1 MTHLD
6 SMHICSKRSCW
17 PLTSVDPSPRYADW
31 SGSPRVC
38 PHVALCVQ
46 VMASALYHR
55 QTGWATR
62 TRRSRELVAF
72 VVLPAWRKDLN
83 PRPLKCVKTFGFL
96 LGHIMLDPSLH
107 SLHIPSGKLTSLW
120 KITIF
125 NGKIHYKWPFPIA
138 TLNYQRISFFLALLY
153 QVLKGGI
160 DHRRPYQ
167 KMIGQALPVWCDF
180 KFIGWHYTI
189 LHLFFLYNIYII
201 NIN

>member
-83 PRPLKCVKTFGFL
+83 PMIVPYKYGAFNSIYKLHHTQLFVQ
-96 LGHIMLDPSLH
+96 LG
-107 SLHIPSGKLTSLW
+107 
-120 KITIF
+120 
-125 NGKIHYKWPFPIA
+125 
-138 TLNYQRISFFLALLY
+138 
-153 QVLKGGI
+153 
-160 DHRRPYQ
+160 RR
-167 KMIGQALPVWCDF
+167 
-180 KFIGWHYTI
+180 
-189 LHLFFLYNIYII
+189 IYIYVYTVYTSQPRHASNSLPSQDTTRFLGFAWSNCWHRFI
-201 NIN
+201 EALIWYRIIMDLFMVPKRREFNEGIR